1 MDAFAGE
8 SMRVVVPKET
18 MPGECRVALV
28 PETVGKLVKAG
39 LSVVVEQGAGEAAGF
54 TDAAYEKVGAS
65 IAPDARTLYA
75 GADVVAKV
83 QKPTEAEVE
92 LLPEGS
98 FLVGVLQALVSPEL
112 VQLLAKRKV
121 TSFALELVPRT
132 TRAQSMD
139 VLSSQATAVGYKA
152 VLAAADAAPRF
163 FPMLTTAAGTVR
175 PSTVLVIG
183 AGVAGLQAIAT
194 ARRLGAVVQ
203 GFDIRPAAQEQ
214 VESLGAKWVGLT
226 LEGAETAGGYAKEV
240 TEEQK
245 RQEHEHL
252 AKLVA
257 GADVVITTAQVPGR
271 RAPVLITKD
280 MVAAM
285 HPGAVIVDV
294 AAESGGNCELTR
306 AGERVRAGGVLV
318 IGPVNLPSGVAQDT
332 STMFSRNL
340 AKIFELVI
348 KDGALALDFEDEIV
362 RGAVVTHEGRIV
374 NEAVQAQVG
383 AAV

>member
-1 MDAFAGE
+1 
-8 SMRVVVPKET
+8 MRVVVPKET

-194 ARRLGAVVQ
+194 ARQ
-203 GFDIRPAAQEQ
+203 I
-214 VESLGAKWVGLT
+214 
-226 LEGAETAGGYAKEV
+226 
-240 TEEQK
+240 
-245 RQEHEHL
+245 
-252 AKLVA
+252 
-257 GADVVITTAQVPGR
+257 GR
-271 RAPVLITKD
+271 AHV
-280 MVAAM
+280 
-285 HPGAVIVDV
+285 
-294 AAESGGNCELTR
+294 
-306 AGERVRAGGVLV
+306 
-318 IGPVNLPSGVAQDT
+318 
-332 STMFSRNL
+332 
-340 AKIFELVI
+340 
-348 KDGALALDFEDEIV
+348 
-362 RGAVVTHEGRIV
+362 
-374 NEAVQAQVG
+374 
-383 AAV
+383 